1 MAVGDAL
8 AVAVML
14 LQTMAVVVEGA
25 LDLLLTQGQ
34 GQVLDV
40 ARQALGQHRQQ
51 IAGHR
56 LLVHLGGGD
65 EGKRLGRAAQV
76 DGATRAQQI
85 HCALVV
91 VQGVDV
97 HQGALGRHQQLVIH
111 LFIDDRLDKLLHPA
125 KIQQHAHLVELA
137 AHLDV
142 HQPALPYHAATL
154 AQIAGID
161 HSQISNK

>member
-1 MAVGDAL
+1 MD
-8 AVAVML
+8 
-14 LQTMAVVVEGA
+14 GA
-25 LDLLLTQGQ
+25 LG
-34 GQVLDV
+34 
-40 ARQALGQHRQQ
+40 
-51 IAGHR
+51 
-56 LLVHLGGGD
+56 
-65 EGKRLGRAAQV
+65 
-76 DGATRAQQI
+76 AQQI
-85 HCALVV
+85 HGALAI
-91 VQGVDV
+91 VQGLDVDQPAV
-97 HQGALGRHQQLVIH
+97 GRHQQLVIH